1 MMIVAMNPEILT
13 RFHRTCV
20 VPLRFLVSNPQ
31 RWKSEVSDCL
41 LIVVVVVA
49 VRAIIKSTRVSLLV
63 RCPGYTNNDNGIQ
76 HS

>member
-1 MMIVAMNPEILT
+1 MMIVAMNSEILT

-41 LIVVVVVA
+41 LVVVVVVVVA
-49 VRAIIKSTRVSLLV
+49 VRVTIKSTRVSLLV
-63 RCPGYTNNDNGIQ
+63 Q
-76 HS
+76 